1 MAGRVEGKV
10 ALVTGAGRGQGHS
23 HAVKL
28 AAEGADIIAI
38 DICEQI
44 ASVPYPLS
52 SDADLQ
58 VTADAVR
65 ETGRRVFTAAGDVRD
80 PAALGAAVD
89 EGVEIFGRLDIACA
103 NAGIFSVGAALEM
116 PQTAWQ
122 DMIDVNL
129 TGVWN
134 TVRASAP
141 HIIGGGRRGSIVV
154 ISSQNGLVGAPM
166 FAHYVAA
173 KHGVIGLVRAIAV
186 EFANDLIRVNAV
198 LPGGVDTEMIR
209 HFDGIMTTSVRYVGP
224 GAEQSA
230 RNFPVPANMLHPA
243 DISDAVLF
251 LASDEA
257 KHMTGSLISVDGHS
271 LIRAASQFAGA

>member
-1 MAGRVEGKV
+1 
-10 ALVTGAGRGQGHS
+10 
-23 HAVKL
+23 
-28 AAEGADIIAI
+28 
-38 DICEQI
+38 
-44 ASVPYPLS
+44 
-52 SDADLQ
+52 
-58 VTADAVR
+58 
-65 ETGRRVFTAAGDVRD
+65 
-80 PAALGAAVD
+80 
-89 EGVEIFGRLDIACA
+89 
-103 NAGIFSVGAALEM
+103 M

-134 TVRASAP
+134 TVRASTP
-141 HIIGGGRRGSIVV
+141 HIIRGGRGGSIVV

-173 KHGVIGLVRAIAV
+173 KHGVIGLVRAIAL

-198 LPGGVDTEMIR
+198 LPGGVDTDMIR

-271 LIRAASQFAGA
+271 LIRAASEFAGA